1 MNDMVIAGIMV
12 LFTILTGAYLEL
24 CDRLGR

>member
-1 MNDMVIAGIMV
+1 MNDFVILGFVFLMA
-12 LFTILTGAYLEL
+12 LATGAYLEL